1 MVYGWFMD
9 GLWMVK
15 DEKLFPENNVYI
27 RFFFENAQI
36 QTENSL
42 IYEVKWSLEL
52 RATLKS
58 CCWKMGAKR
67 PESLVQ

>member
-1 MVYGWFMD
+1 MDGLLMVYGWLKMKNFSQKIMSTSD
-9 GLWMVK
+9 
-15 DEKLFPENNVYI
+15 
-27 RFFFENAQI
+27 FFFENAQI